1 MAVENANK
9 ITATIDG
16 ISLFNIG
23 LNVYGQLRRKKKVS
37 VWTMATP
44 TTPAREVLVGSVIN
58 KQNRI
63 GQEVAETLSRSTV
76 IMSCNIDRPSRL
88 CKHPVESGVTVSD
101 HKIIDPVKCTITIA
115 MPAYYQDIVIKEL
128 AEYYKK
134 STPLS
139 VHDVSGIYNN
149 MVVTN
154 YPNTTDKKTADRL
167 VFNVE
172 LEQIIVVDSQYVTL
186 SKEQVA
192 NAKNASTVKRGM
204 KQAKSDTSML
214 KDFFNT
220 SWGKGI
226 LKNFKLVF
234 GGGLWN

>member
-128 AEYYKK
+128 AEYHQK

-204 KQAKSDTSML
+204 KQAQTNSSILNDIITSSL
-214 KDFFNT
+214 WQDAKTYVVNFFN
-220 SWGKGI
+220 GGI
-226 LKNFKLVF
+226 
-234 GGGLWN
+234 

>member
-9 ITATIDG
+9 ITATING

-37 VWTMATP
+37 VWTMPTP

-76 IMSCNIDRPSRL
+76 ILSCQVDKPSRL
-88 CKHPVESGVTVSD
+88 CKHPVESGVTITD
-101 HKIIDPVKCTITIA
+101 HKIIDPVKCTISIA

-128 AEYYKK
+128 AEYRLK

-154 YPNTTDKKTADRL
+154 YPHTTDKKTADRL

-172 LEQIIVVDSQYVTL
+172 LEQIIVVDAQYVTL

-192 NAKNASTVKRGM
+192 NAKDASTVKRGL
-204 KQAKSDTSML
+204 KQPQTNSSILNDILSSSIWQNAKNYVVN
-214 KDFFNT
+214 FFN
-220 SWGKGI
+220 GGI
-226 LKNFKLVF
+226 
-234 GGGLWN
+234 